1 MCSHKLKHAL
11 SGRHAAQPDQ
21 ATIDAVR
28 QILER
33 AAAEEDAALPHTEL
47 TADLIRH
54 LRVAIDRAALMD
66 WMPKHALA
74 AEIGVAAG
82 DFSAEILAH
91 TAPQTLHL
99 IDSWAHDERYP
110 GYPRHGRRPLCSRGR
125 RRPGGHRPGLFARP
139 CLAGFPDGYFDWVYL
154 DTGHDFTTTYQEL
167 ELCRAKVKPGGI
179 IAGHDYVT
187 GHWLGWYRYGVI
199 EAVNTFC
206 VKYNWEMIYLTHEA
220 HRHLSYALRHLP
232 PENS

>member
-1 MCSHKLKHAL
+1 VLTKLKHAL
-11 SGRHAAQPDQ
+11 FGRHATQPDP

-47 TADLIRH
+47 TANHIRS

-91 TAPQTLHL
+91 AEPQTLHL
-99 IDSWAHDERYP
+99 IDSWAHDERFLDLRETVAARFAAEVAGGQVVIDQ
-110 GYPRHGRRPLCSRGR
+110 GYSLDV
-125 RRPGGHRPGLFARP
+125 
-139 CLAGFPDGYFDWVYL
+139 LAGFPDGYFDWVYL

-167 ELCRAKVKPGGI
+167 ELCRTKVKPGGI

-206 VKYNWEMIYLTHEA
+206 VQYNWEMIYLTHEA

-232 PENS
+232 PENT

>member
-1 MCSHKLKHAL
+1 MLHKLKHTL
-11 SGRHAAQPDQ
+11 SGRHSAQPDQ

-33 AAAEEDAALPHTEL
+33 AAAEEDAALPHHEL
-47 TADLIRH
+47 TADLIHH
-54 LRVAIDRAALMD
+54 LRVAVDRAALLD
-66 WMPKHALA
+66 WLPKHALV

-91 TAPQTLHL
+91 TAPETLHL
-99 IDSWAHDERYP
+99 IDSWSHDERYLGIRDAVANRFAAEVAAGQVVIDQ
-110 GYPRHGRRPLCSRGR
+110 GYSLTVLSN
-125 RRPGGHRPGLFARP
+125 
-139 CLAGFPDGYFDWVYL
+139 FPDGYFDWVYL

-206 VKYNWEMIYLTHEA
+206 VKYSWEMIYLTHEA
-220 HRHLSYALRHLP
+220 HRHLSYALRYVL